1 MIVTKKSLPRRTFL
15 RGMGVTLALPLLDA
29 MVPALCAQARTPARP
44 VRRLGFIY
52 IPNGTIQ
59 NMWVPASV
67 GAGFELSP
75 ILSPLAP
82 LRDQISVLSGLAHM
96 EADSRGDGNGDHARA
111 TAVWLTGVHAYDRDR
126 TGVAGV
132 QLATTVDQI
141 AARELGRDTRLPS
154 LELSLEKPT
163 QIGCDSEDCFFS
175 NTISWRSATTPL
187 PMEAHPRVVFERLFG
202 DGGTAAQRLAQVR
215 RTGTILDSVTQE
227 VAALERALGSSDRT
241 KLGEY
246 LEAVRELEQRIQNT
260 EHRAET
266 ELALP
271 DRPTDIPD
279 TFEEHAKLM
288 FDLQVVAYQAD
299 ITRVITMLLA
309 RETSTLTY
317 EHIGVPEQHHSC
329 SHHLN
334 DPKLIARKA
343 KIDQYHVQLLGYYL
357 KRLRD
362 TSDGDGSLLDHSLIL
377 YGGGLGNGN
386 LHDHLNLPC
395 LLAGGAA
402 GRFKGGRHLAYPEK
416 TPMTNLLL
424 TMMDK
429 VGVPTPERIGD
440 STTHLS
446 GV

>member
-29 MVPALCAQARTPARP
+29 MVPALSAQLRTAARP
-44 VRRLGFIY
+44 VRRVGFIY

-59 NMWVPASV
+59 PMWVPSTT
-67 GAGFELSP
+67 GADFEWSP

-82 LRDQISVLSGLAHM
+82 LRDRIVVLSGLAHM

-141 AARELGRDTRLPS
+141 IARELGKDTRLPS
-154 LELSLEKPT
+154 LEVSLEKPT
-163 QIGCDSEDCFFS
+163 QIGCDSEDCFFA
-175 NTISWRSATTPL
+175 NTISWRSPTTPL

-202 DGGTAAQRLAQVR
+202 EGGTAAQRSAQTR
-215 RTGTILDSVTQE
+215 RTGTILDSVTDE
-227 VAALERALGSSDRT
+227 VAALEKSLGSSDRT
-241 KLGEY
+241 KLSEY
-246 LEAVRELEQRIQNT
+246 LEAVRELERRIQNT
-260 EHRAET
+260 ERRAEV
-266 ELALP
+266 ELSVP
-271 DRPTDIPD
+271 DRPSDIPE

-299 ITRVITMLLA
+299 ITRVMTMLLA

-317 EHIGVPEQHHSC
+317 ENIGVPEQHHSC

-334 DPKLIARKA
+334 NPALIARKA

-362 TSDGDGSLLDHSLIL
+362 TADGDGSLLDHSLIL

-386 LHDHLNLPC
+386 IHDHLNLPC

-402 GRFKGGRHLAYPEK
+402 SQLKGGRHLAYPEK
-416 TPMTNLLL
+416 TPMANLLL